1 MKHRDSKDEE
11 KVDKINGSTSSM
23 GNNRKKKKNMQ
34 RLGGTGLSLEAFA
47 NAKSMS
53 NKYNPAFKKKQRE
66 FYKNAKYVSKYKQSL
81 KQQSQQIEASS
92 AVRPIE
98 LIFNS
103 DAKYST
109 IAFALV
115 DIEDEVTGLDITES
129 SNFQWLWQDQ
139 NRTRDVDEKN
149 IKNKNKKKPSMEE
162 LYKNKREQEEQARIE
177 REASIQ
183 AKKVGR
189 EKAEAERKAA
199 RAKMFKKTKYGQ
211 PVMKYRI
218 EHLLQTIQSSSGNS
232 VNNSN

>member
-11 KVDKINGSTSSM
+11 KVYKINGSTSSM

-81 KQQSQQIEASS
+81 KQQSQQIDAFS

-98 LIFNS
+98 
-103 DAKYST
+103 
-109 IAFALV
+109 
-115 DIEDEVTGLDITES
+115 
-129 SNFQWLWQDQ
+129 DQ

-162 LYKNKREQEEQARIE
+162 LYKKKREEEEQARIE

-189 EKAEAERKAA
+189 EKAEAERKAT

-218 EHLLQTIQSSSGNS
+218 EHLLQTIQSSSRIS

>member
-11 KVDKINGSTSSM
+11 KVYKINGSTSSM

-81 KQQSQQIEASS
+81 KQQSQQIDAFS

-98 LIFNS
+98 
-103 DAKYST
+103 
-109 IAFALV
+109 
-115 DIEDEVTGLDITES
+115 
-129 SNFQWLWQDQ
+129 QDQ

-162 LYKNKREQEEQARIE
+162 LYKKKREEEEQARIE

-189 EKAEAERKAA
+189 EKAEAERKAT

-218 EHLLQTIQSSSGNS
+218 EHLLQTIQSSSRIS